1 MLAYSKVS
9 KAEKIRRRLA
19 ILDVQA
25 QKYIKEFEHAVAK
38 EDVHMQDVYHSL
50 WKRVDK
56 EIQLLQTSPKKY
68 EREHGL

>member
-1 MLAYSKVS
+1 
-9 KAEKIRRRLA
+9 
-19 ILDVQA
+19 
-25 QKYIKEFEHAVAK
+25 
-38 EDVHMQDVYHSL
+38 MQDVYHSL

>member
-25 QKYIKEFEHAVAK
+25 QKYIKESEHAVAK
-38 EDVHMQDVYHSL
+38 GARTALAPSL
-50 WKRVDK
+50 HVPAAAAAAAA
-56 EIQLLQTSPKKY
+56 LLFKSV
-68 EREHGL
+68 